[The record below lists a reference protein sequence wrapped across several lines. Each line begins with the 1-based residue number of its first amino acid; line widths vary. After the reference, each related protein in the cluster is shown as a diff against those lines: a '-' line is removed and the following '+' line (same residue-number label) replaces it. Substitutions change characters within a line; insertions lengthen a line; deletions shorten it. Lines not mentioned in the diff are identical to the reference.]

1 MKDLPEEFLKVPVI
15 DVMDEN
21 IVILEESAS
30 IIECAKVMEARGV
43 SSVLVKDSNTGS
55 INGIVTERDIL
66 YRGVAKNLGMFKVSI
81 DKIMSSPIL
90 TIDKGKLSVEAIRI
104 MRTNHIRRL
113 PVVDNGKVIGIAS
126 LMSLIGN
133 VPVRNIELAQLE
145 VPESDSS
152 VTCPYDGSKFRD
164 KNELSKHIDR
174 VHLGSGLLEGDVRKF

>member
-1 MKDLPEEFLKVPVI
+1 M
-15 DVMDEN
+15 
-21 IVILEESAS
+21 
-30 IIECAKVMEARGV
+30 CC
-43 SSVLVKDSNTGS
+43 
-55 INGIVTERDIL
+55 
-66 YRGVAKNLGMFKVSI
+66 
-81 DKIMSSPIL
+81 PIL
-90 TIDKGKLSVEAIRI
+90 TIDIGKVSIEAIMR

-152 VTCPYDGSKFRD
+152 VTCPYDGSKLRD